1 MIMDFNACDQ
11 DYLEK
16 TFDLEPVFGPSALD
30 EWLNAPLPLTEQE
43 RYEADD
49 FRESLV
55 LNVGHWN
62 EQELS
67 LHFIGPIFSM
77 IKFTVV
83 GKMNLF
89 AQRFISA
96 SVPDRLG
103 NLVLLSGRPD
113 GMLASGFRSP
123 ETPYFCFQE
132 YKREKDPN
140 GDPAG
145 QCLAAMLVGQTL
157 NANKE
162 QPVYGCYVVR
172 QNWYFLLLEGN
183 KYGQSPAFS
192 AATDEVYFIIGV
204 LKRLRQ
210 VIYER
215 LS

>member
-1 MIMDFNACDQ
+1 
-11 DYLEK
+11 
-16 TFDLEPVFGPSALD
+16 
-30 EWLNAPLPLTEQE
+30 
-43 RYEADD
+43 
-49 FRESLV
+49 
-55 LNVGHWN
+55 
-62 EQELS
+62 
-67 LHFIGPIFSM
+67 M

-83 GKMNLF
+83 RKMNLF

-96 SVPDRLG
+96 SVPDRSG
-103 NLVLLSGRPD
+103 NPIVLSGRPD

-145 QCLAAMLVGQTL
+145 QCLAAMLVGRTL
-157 NANKE
+157 NGITS
-162 QPVYGCYVVR
+162 QPVYGCYVVGE
-172 QNWYFLLLEGN
+172 NWRFIMLTGSQYAI
-183 KYGQSPAFS
+183 SPAFS

-204 LKRLRQ
+204 LKQLRQ